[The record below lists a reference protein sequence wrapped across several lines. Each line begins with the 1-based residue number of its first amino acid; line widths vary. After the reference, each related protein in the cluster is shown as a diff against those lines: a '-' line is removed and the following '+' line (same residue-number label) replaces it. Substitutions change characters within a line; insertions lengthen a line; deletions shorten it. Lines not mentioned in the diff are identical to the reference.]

1 MLSDYIKS
9 LPKEGKLSREEENH
23 LWIAYKQ
30 ENKMDARQ
38 EIIEHY
44 QFLVFREA
52 TKYPLQETVILDL
65 IQEGTVGL
73 MEAAEKFNPE
83 QGVAFSLYAVHR
95 IRGRIID
102 FLKKSQSDVLLGEN
116 QEEKLYALETIPD
129 MAFDIADR
137 NSLHSAVSVAVNRLP
152 AKEQD
157 VIRSIYLEEK
167 TASETADNLS
177 VTTAYVYRLQK
188 KGIRRLRGMLSNL
201 MHDRK

>member
-9 LPKEGKLSREEENH
+9 LPKEGKLSREEESR

-52 TKYPLQETVILDL
+52 TKYSLQETVILDL

-73 MEAAEKFNPE
+73 MEAVEKFDPK
-83 QGVAFSLYAVHR
+83 QRVAFSLYAIHS

-102 FLKKSQSDVLLGEN
+102 FLKKSQ
-116 QEEKLYALETIPD
+116 
-129 MAFDIADR
+129 
-137 NSLHSAVSVAVNRLP
+137 
-152 AKEQD
+152 
-157 VIRSIYLEEK
+157 
-167 TASETADNLS
+167 
-177 VTTAYVYRLQK
+177 
-188 KGIRRLRGMLSNL
+188 
-201 MHDRK
+201 

>member
-1 MLSDYIKS
+1 MLSEYIKS
-9 LPKEGKLSREEENH
+9 LPKEGKLSREEESR
-23 LWIAYKQ
+23 LWRAYKQ
-30 ENKMDARQ
+30 GNKMEARQ

-44 QFLVFREA
+44 QLLVFREA
-52 TKYPLQETVILDL
+52 TKYSLQETVILDL

-73 MEAAEKFNPE
+73 MEAAEKFDPE

-116 QEEKLYALETIPD
+116 QEEKLYALETVPD

-152 AKEQD
+152 TKEQD

-167 TASETADNLS
+167 TASETADHLS

>member
-23 LWIAYKQ
+23 LWTAYKQ

-73 MEAAEKFNPE
+73 MEAVEKFDPK
-83 QGVAFSLYAVHR
+83 QGVAFSLYAIHR

-102 FLKKSQSDVLLGEN
+102 FLKKSQSDVLLGEG
-116 QEEKLYALETIPD
+116 QEEKLYALEVAPD

-137 NSLHSAVSVAVNRLP
+137 NFLNSEVFVAVNRLP
-152 AKEQD
+152 DREQD

-177 VTTAYVYRLQK
+177 VSTAYVYRLQK
-188 KGIRRLRGMLSNL
+188 RGIRRLRGMLSKV